1 MLQCL
6 RHIYQYVHA
15 ANKDV
20 HGLPAKENKERLT
33 QRHRQP
39 SAAARPSADII
50 QAFNPHDKTAS
61 KFDTLH
67 CIHSLRSPFCAC
79 AHPLLKRFVPD
90 TCQVKFTLYMS
101 FEKLLYS

>member
-20 HGLPAKENKERLT
+20 HALLAKENKEGLT
-33 QRHRQP
+33 QLHRQP
-39 SAAARPSADII
+39 SAVARPSADII

-61 KFDTLH
+61 KFNTLH
-67 CIHSLRSPFCAC
+67 CIHSLRSLFCAC
-79 AHPLLKRFVPD
+79 ADPLPETHMMFSLHYKRVSINHC
-90 TCQVKFTLYMS
+90 THMTQ
-101 FEKLLYS
+101 